1 MSDYLIPEQSDIE
14 FFKSIV
20 GDSAVL
26 TDIDDKAP
34 YCKDETEDFHF
45 EPHCVVKPSDAN
57 QISAIMAHC
66 NKRKIAVTPR
76 GGGTGL
82 SGGALCVH
90 GGVCLSLEKMNRVI
104 EIDTKNLIAV
114 VEPGVIVEELHNA
127 AAEHGLMYPPDP
139 ASKGSC
145 TIGGN
150 IAECAGG
157 PRAVKYGVTRDYVLG
172 VKAVLPTGES
182 ISTGGK
188 LLKNV
193 TGYGLTQLITGSEG
207 TLAIVVEATLKLIPL
222 PLYKVSLLVP
232 FETSGAAV
240 KALNMIFMNKI
251 TPAAA
256 EFMERVAVETAEK
269 MLGKKFPCA
278 GAGAMLLLELDGN
291 DKDALAREC
300 EKAGETLLENGAR
313 DVLVAETA
321 LKQKELW
328 DLRRSIGE
336 AVKKISA
343 YKEEDTV
350 VPRAVL
356 PELIESLKRI
366 STAHG
371 FTTICYGHAG
381 DGNVHANIIRG
392 DMDEKKWREDLPD
405 AIADVHRA
413 VVELGG
419 SISGEHGIGFSQ
431 KKYLPIAIGSVEIE
445 LMKKIKSIFDPAGI
459 LNPGKIF
466 P

>member
-1 MSDYLIPEQSDIE
+1 M
-14 FFKSIV
+14 
-20 GDSAVL
+20 
-26 TDIDDKAP
+26 
-34 YCKDETEDFHF
+34 
-45 EPHCVVKPSDAN
+45 
-57 QISAIMAHC
+57 
-66 NKRKIAVTPR
+66 
-76 GGGTGL
+76 

-90 GGVCLSLEKMNRVI
+90 GGVCLSLERMNRII

-127 AAEHGLMYPPDP
+127 AIEAGLMYPPDP

-172 VKAVLPTGES
+172 VKAVLPNGEI

-207 TLAIVVEATLKLIPL
+207 TLAVVVEATLKLIPL
-222 PLYKVSLLVP
+222 PPYKASLLVP
-232 FETSGAAV
+232 FNSSQDAV
-240 KALNMIFMNKI
+240 KALNMIFMNRI

-256 EFMERVAVETAEK
+256 EFMERVAIETAEK
-269 MLGKKFPCA
+269 MLGKNFPCS
-278 GAGAMLLLELDGN
+278 GAEAMLLIELDGN

-300 EKAGETLLENGAR
+300 EKTGETLLENGAS
-313 DVLVAETA
+313 DVLLAESFA
-321 LKQKELW
+321 KQNELW

-356 PELIESLKRI
+356 PELIDALKKI
-366 STAHG
+366 SATHG

-392 DMDEKKWREDLPD
+392 DMDEKKWRDELPD

-413 VVELGG
+413 VVDLGG
-419 SISGEHGIGFSQ
+419 SISGEHGIGYSQ
-431 KKYLPIAIGSVEIE
+431 KKYLPIAVGAIEIE
-445 LMKKIKSIFDPAGI
+445 LMKKIKSIFDPNGI

>member
-1 MSDYLIPEQSDIE
+1 MNDFNIPGKDDIE
-14 FFKSIV
+14 FFISIV
-20 GDSAVL
+20 GNANVL
-26 TDIDDKAP
+26 IDPDDKAP
-34 YCKDETEDFHF
+34 YCKDETEDFRF
-45 EPHCVVKPSDAN
+45 EPHCVVKPSDVA
-57 QISAIMAHC
+57 QVSAVMAHC
-66 NKRKIAVTPR
+66 FKNNIAVTPR

-90 GGVCLSLEKMNRVI
+90 GGVSLSLERMNRIV
-104 EIDTKNLIAV
+104 EIDTKNFVAV

-127 AAEHGLMYPPDP
+127 VAEHGLMYPPDP

-172 VKAVLPTGES
+172 LKAVMPNGNI
-182 ISTGGK
+182 ISTGGR

-193 TGYGLTQLITGSEG
+193 TGYSLTQLITGSEG

-222 PLYKVSLLVP
+222 PRYKISLLVP
-232 FETSGAAV
+232 FDTSKDAV
-240 KALNMIFMNKI
+240 QALNMIFMGKI

-256 EFMERVAVETAEK
+256 EFMERVAVESAEK
-269 MLGKKFPCA
+269 MLGKNFPCT

-291 DKDALAREC
+291 DKEALSREC
-300 EKAGETLLENGAR
+300 EHAGEVLLANGAK
-313 DVLVAETA
+313 DVLVAESST
-321 LKQKELW
+321 KQNELW

-366 STAHG
+366 SAQHG

-392 DMDEKKWREDLPD
+392 DMDEKKWREELPD

-413 VVELGG
+413 VVGLGG
-419 SISGEHGIGFSQ
+419 SISGEHGIGYSQ
-431 KKYLPIAIGSVEIE
+431 KKYLPIAVGEIEIE
-445 LMKKIKSIFDPAGI
+445 LMKKIKAVFDPRGI